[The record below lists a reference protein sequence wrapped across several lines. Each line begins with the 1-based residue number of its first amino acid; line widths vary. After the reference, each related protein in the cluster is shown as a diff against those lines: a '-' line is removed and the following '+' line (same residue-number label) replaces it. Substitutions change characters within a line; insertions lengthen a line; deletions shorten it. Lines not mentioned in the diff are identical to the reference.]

1 MKEIQ
6 QFSLEKHEGPYE
18 KWPSRTRLLE
28 NGKEIGIRI
37 PGYNLLHQFE
47 LKESYLLI
55 TDDDCPFEEG
65 TNFILISKA
74 KKILAYQILFV
85 PYGSVTLESVE
96 WIDEQH
102 LRVVF
107 FENDQ
112 WMLTIRPWGIPYLRS
127 RLKLKRISSQL
138 K

>member
-1 MKEIQ
+1 MRN
-6 QFSLEKHEGPYE
+6 
-18 KWPSRTRLLE
+18 WPSRTRLFE
-28 NGKEIGIRI
+28 NGKEIGIRV

-85 PYGSVTLESVE
+85 PYGSFNLESVE

-107 FENDQ
+107 YENDH

-127 RLKLKRISSQL
+127 RLKLKRIS
-138 K
+138 

>member
-18 KWPSRTRLLE
+18 KWPSRTRLFE
-28 NGKEIGIRI
+28 NEKEIGIRV

-47 LKESYLLI
+47 LKEYYLLI

-85 PYGSVTLESVE
+85 RYGSVTLESVK

-107 FENDQ
+107 YENDH

-127 RLKLKRISSQL
+127 RLKLKRIS
-138 K
+138 